1 MPQPVPI
8 AGYNSI
14 TTLTDPLIVRGG
26 DDRGGMCCVL
36 RVWLCVCVCVCVYAR
51 VCMRVCVLCGFA

>member
-14 TTLTDPLIVRGG
+14 TTLTDPLIVSGG
-26 DDRGGMCCVL
+26 GGVL
-36 RVWLCVCVCVCVYAR
+36 CHVCVYLCECVVVGAC
-51 VCMRVCVLCGFA
+51 VCACALCGFA